1 MKRTLLFFLFLM
13 FFIFSYFGRYRPV
26 SLDRV
31 NPTTKTVEIKGEV
44 YEPGVYTLK
53 WEATLKDL
61 IELAGGLTEVAD
73 TASISLNQNVL
84 DQEVIVID
92 TLNENSQ
99 ARISINNASLEELDT
114 LPGIGPALAQRIID
128 YRSNT
133 RFTSL
138 EQIKEVKGIG
148 DKLFEKIKELI
159 VL

>member
-1 MKRTLLFFLFLM
+1 MKRTLLFFLFLI
-13 FFIFSYFGRYRPV
+13 FFVFAYFGRYRPV
-26 SLDRV
+26 SLDRE

-44 YEPGVYTLK
+44 NSPGVYTLK
-53 WEATLKDL
+53 WEATLKNL
-61 IELAGGLTEVAD
+61 IELAGGLTEFAD
-73 TASISLNQNVL
+73 TDAISLNQNVL

-92 TLNENSQ
+92 KLNENSQ
-99 ARISINNASLEELDT
+99 TRISINNASLEELDT

-128 YRSNT
+128 YRNNN

-159 VL
+159 IL